1 MVFHDHSSLMETDF
15 MFRHQTSPDDQ
26 KLQGTPNMIFSTFSD
41 SQTEKNYNYWE
52 SEKVEKIL

>member
-1 MVFHDHSSLMETDF
+1 MVFHDHSSLMETDSYV
-15 MFRHQTSPDDQ
+15 QTTNSPDDQ

-52 SEKVEKIL
+52 SEKVEKIM